1 MKIEQERKI
10 KSIESEFLKI
20 SKKDNVHLSMISNS
34 HKCNLFSADSET
46 LIVEMCLFDNDL
58 GSVKVS
64 IETMSKSHVEN
75 LKIILEML
83 QGSV

>member
-20 SKKDNVHLSMISNS
+20 SKKGNVHLSTISNG

-46 LIVEMCLFDNDL
+46 LIVEMYLFDDDL
-58 GSVKVS
+58 GDVKVS
-64 IETMSKSHVEN
+64 IEAMSPKQVEN
-75 LKIILEML
+75 LRVILEML

>member
-64 IETMSKSHVEN
+64 IETMSKSQVEN

>member
-10 KSIESEFLKI
+10 KSIESEFLKL
-20 SKKDNVHLSMISNS
+20 SKNDKVRLSTIIR
-34 HKCNLFSADSET
+34 SAESLT
-46 LIVEMCLFDNDL
+46 VNIHIFDNDL

>member
-1 MKIEQERKI
+1 MKIEQECKI
-10 KSIESEFLKI
+10 KSIESEFLKL
-20 SKKDNVHLSMISNS
+20 SKNDNVQLSMISNG

-46 LIVEMCLFDNDL
+46 LIVEMHLFDNDI

-64 IETMSKSHVEN
+64 IEAMSPKQVEN
-75 LKIILEML
+75 LKTILEML

>member
-1 MKIEQERKI
+1 MKIEQVRKI
-10 KSIESEFLKI
+10 KSIESEFLKL
-20 SKKDNVHLSMISNS
+20 SKNDNVQLCTTTRSAESLS
-34 HKCNLFSADSET
+34 
-46 LIVEMCLFDNDL
+46 VEMHLFDNDI

-64 IETMSKSHVEN
+64 IQSMSQSHVEN

>member
-1 MKIEQERKI
+1 MKIEQVRKI
-10 KSIESEFLKI
+10 KSIESEFLKL
-20 SKKDNVHLSMISNS
+20 SKNDKVQIYTILRKRVGGFWVM
-34 HKCNLFSADSET
+34 DSESLT
-46 LIVEMCLFDNDL
+46 VEMHLFDNDI

-64 IETMSKSHVEN
+64 IQSMSQSQVEN

>member
-20 SKKDNVHLSMISNS
+20 SKKDNVHLSTILRKRTGGFWVM
-34 HKCNLFSADSET
+34 DSES
-46 LIVEMCLFDNDL
+46 LIVEMRLFDDDL
-58 GSVKVS
+58 GAVKVS
-64 IETMSKSHVEN
+64 IEAMSPKQVEN